1 MPGSAAGEGHPVL
14 LPAGTGM
21 PSFYGK
27 AGRQLF
33 KSPVFSGGVPV
44 GESVQGSGKGA
55 LEYGR
60 PAGARLQQSER
71 RPCGN
76 RHDDPVLE
84 RGAAGEPFS
93 PAFFPLPRRAF
104 YGFFLNGAARLAHA
118 CSGDA
123 GVFRQLK
130 CIVQQDGGLANL
142 VLGDQGGVVLRIN
155 LDKNFPAARPSRAV
169 SGQNQEQQKKGK
181 NPTEMAGISRNS
193 LCLLPAGA
201 HRNRLSGPTSTA
213 KMISSSPSVVDGAE
227 K

>member
-1 MPGSAAGEGHPVL
+1 MQRGRVFRFFFRQERGCLHF
-14 LPAGTGM
+14 T
-21 PSFYGK
+21 

-93 PAFFPLPRRAF
+93 PAFFPLPSRAF

-181 NPTEMAGISRNS
+181 SHGNGRDQQEQP
-193 LCLLPAGA
+193 LPFACG
-201 HRNRLSGPTSTA
+201 
-213 KMISSSPSVVDGAE
+213 SPQEQAQRADKHG
-227 K
+227 KDDQPQPQRGGWG